1 MRSVKLMTRVLYDW
15 TIRLAAHPRALWALA
30 FIAFIESSVFPI
42 PPDALLI
49 PMILAR
55 PHKAWLYA
63 GVATVFSV
71 LGGLLGYVIGA
82 FAFEQLGKP
91 ILEAL
96 NKSDAVFEFSVRFN
110 DLGFWTVLTAGI
122 TPFPFKVI
130 TIMSGAAAMPLNVF
144 VPTAIIARGLR
155 FFVVAALLRVFGA
168 RIRSF
173 VERYLAW
180 ISFAALVLILSGF
193 FMMGYL

>member
-1 MRSVKLMTRVLYDW
+1 MIRGLYDW

-63 GVATVFSV
+63 GVTTVFSV

-96 NKSDAVFEFSVRFN
+96 NKSAAVIEFSVRFN

-130 TIMSGAAAMPLNVF
+130 TIMSGATGMPLNVF
-144 VPTAIIARGLR
+144 APTAIIARGLR

-168 RIRSF
+168 PIRSF
-173 VERYLAW
+173 IERYLGW
-180 ISFAALVLILSGF
+180 ISLSAIILLVGGF
-193 FMMGYL
+193 VMVSYL